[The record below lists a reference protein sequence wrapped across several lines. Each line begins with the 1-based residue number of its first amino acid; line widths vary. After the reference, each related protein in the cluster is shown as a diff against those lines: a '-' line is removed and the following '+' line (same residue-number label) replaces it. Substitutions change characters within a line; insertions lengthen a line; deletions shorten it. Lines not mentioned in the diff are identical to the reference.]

1 MSSVVCLNKSLFQRG
16 GAGRLRSKA
25 IVQVDRLKIAFVS
38 FWPRQHACP
47 FAACA
52 RTYVRA
58 AVGLFAFVLLP
69 E

>member
-1 MSSVVCLNKSLFQRG
+1 
-16 GAGRLRSKA
+16 
-25 IVQVDRLKIAFVS
+25 VQVDRLKIAFVS